1 MAYTVSTRSLNPT
14 EQKRLR
20 ASSRLS
26 VDDWAWVLVPG
37 PSFAFLGYIVGL
49 GVEWVFSLFNLDI
62 TPFAHI
68 GLAIPGVCFG
78 LFASV
83 YIYRALISAADAA
96 RSDLKNESVQ
106 IIHVTD
112 SPVIQQE
119 EYNDEGPILYFQL
132 DAETILVLWG
142 QWLVDPHTYG
152 AENHAIADDAETYLN
167 AQDRKF
173 AFPCTEFTIHRSPK
187 LGRVLKI
194 ETNGKPLSPITTLD
208 WRDIP
213 LQNFADCEI
222 LQGSFDDLPGAMA
235 RCKRVLEPEKAT

>member
-14 EQKRLR
+14 ERKRLR

-26 VDDWAWVLVPG
+26 LDDWAWILVPG
-37 PSFAFLGYIVGL
+37 PSFGFLGYFIGL
-49 GVEWVFSLFNLDI
+49 GVEWVFSLFDLDI
-62 TPFAHI
+62 APFAHI
-68 GLAIPGVCFG
+68 VSAIPGVCFG

-83 YIYRALISAADAA
+83 YIYRALKSAADAA
-96 RSDLKNESVQ
+96 KSDLKHESVQ

-112 SPVIQQE
+112 SAVIQQE

-132 DAETILVLWG
+132 DAKTILFLWG
-142 QWLVDPHTYG
+142 QWLFDPHVYG
-152 AENHAIADDAETYLN
+152 AENLTIAEDAETFLN
-167 AQDRKF
+167 AQECQF
-173 AFPCTEFTIHRSPK
+173 AFPCTEFTIHRSPE

-194 ETNGKPLSPITTLD
+194 ETNGNPLSPIKTLG
-208 WRDIP
+208 WRNIP
-213 LQNFADCEI
+213 LQNLADCEI